1 MTPDFEREKFVKI
14 LVIFAQKM
22 KHHAKLRQKLEEIPE
37 KREKT
42 RITLSQVTIG

>member
-1 MTPDFEREKFVKI
+1 MEKSVKI

-22 KHHAKLRQKLEEIPE
+22 KHCAKLWRKLGEIPE

-42 RITLSQVTIG
+42 RINLSYKLQSG